1 VAARGWEES
10 ITVTIMMSLSHSLLS
25 VAIQHSFMVLYSGKT
40 IVARARAI
48 TTRERVTL
56 VASKVMMRAR
66 ERVALARVSKRE
78 VPERLTMKLSDKKQ
92 LCRLVVYR

>member
-40 IVARARAI
+40 IVARARANA
-48 TTRERVTL
+48 TRERVTL
-56 VASKVMMRAR
+56 VASSKVMMRAR
-66 ERVALARVSKRE
+66 ERVALARVTKRE
-78 VPERLTMKLSDKKQ
+78 VPERVTMVLSDGS
-92 LCRLVVYR
+92 R